1 MTRSK
6 NNSGTNTNKSYPAK
20 KKNRRNKR
28 TKQEER
34 VDRGNEQLLAD
45 ARKKQ
50 FDNDWKL
57 DWFEPV
63 GKQVDVVDA
72 VLDPNKVFTIVDAS
86 SGCVDADTEF
96 LTPKGWKKMSEY
108 SEGDLVMQS
117 DEYGT
122 STFVEPLKY
131 VKVPCEEM
139 WHFKS
144 QRGIDQVLCEEHNV
158 AFYNKSDGKLNKIQ
172 VNDILSN
179 LQESKTQKI
188 TVPKSYK
195 YSEGFSLGLTKNLI
209 QLGVALKADGHLGC
223 ESTGRYVVRL
233 KRARKIERL
242 KALLEESNYNYSL
255 REEEVTGYV
264 VFTLY
269 ASWCSKSYMDWFG
282 CSSDDARVIFD
293 EFKHWDGRFVE
304 DGGRLTRY
312 SCTVKSDAD
321 AFQYFANVC
330 GYKAD
335 LTTVDRRGQP
345 RGQNYVCKS
354 VEYIVS
360 VSKQVYNALT
370 PKNTNTGL
378 VPEPEKFKTKDGYKY
393 CFTVPCGFLVLRRNG
408 KVFVTGNC
416 GKTSTALHV
425 ALTELKYNNYRQLIF
440 IKNPAEVG
448 DDRIGFL
455 SGSEQDKLEAHYATT
470 KRIFSEFM
478 SPQKLENDIGSGKI
492 RLEIPNFVLGATFDN
507 AIVILDES
515 QVMSDNTI
523 KLLLERCG
531 VNTKYVILGDS
542 KQKYAISDRV
552 DGFKGL
558 IERVTEECQGERESI
573 SGIVSYVRMN
583 YEENRR
589 SEGSKF
595 ITALYEENEIIA

>member
-6 NNSGTNTNKSYPAK
+6 NTSGTNTNKDYPAK

-57 DWFEPV
+57 DWFEPM
-63 GKQVDVVDA
+63 GRQVDIVDS
-72 VLDPNKVFTIVDAS
+72 VLDPNKVFTIVDSS
-86 SGCVDADTEF
+86 SGT
-96 LTPKGWKKMSEY
+96 
-108 SEGDLVMQS
+108 
-117 DEYGT
+117 
-122 STFVEPLKY
+122 
-131 VKVPCEEM
+131 
-139 WHFKS
+139 
-144 QRGIDQVLCEEHNV
+144 
-158 AFYNKSDGKLNKIQ
+158 
-172 VNDILSN
+172 
-179 LQESKTQKI
+179 
-188 TVPKSYK
+188 
-195 YSEGFSLGLTKNLI
+195 
-209 QLGVALKADGHLGC
+209 
-223 ESTGRYVVRL
+223 
-233 KRARKIERL
+233 
-242 KALLEESNYNYSL
+242 
-255 REEEVTGYV
+255 
-264 VFTLY
+264 
-269 ASWCSKSYMDWFG
+269 
-282 CSSDDARVIFD
+282 
-293 EFKHWDGRFVE
+293 
-304 DGGRLTRY
+304 
-312 SCTVKSDAD
+312 
-321 AFQYFANVC
+321 
-330 GYKAD
+330 
-335 LTTVDRRGQP
+335 
-345 RGQNYVCKS
+345 
-354 VEYIVS
+354 
-360 VSKQVYNALT
+360 
-370 PKNTNTGL
+370 
-378 VPEPEKFKTKDGYKY
+378 
-393 CFTVPCGFLVLRRNG
+393 
-408 KVFVTGNC
+408 